1 MNRFATIVADPP
13 WEVKAGRPLGDY
25 VLDGGRQL
33 FGARGQRARNTKYP
47 SMTVAEIAALPVANI
62 AADDSHLYL
71 WTINRYLDDAFDVA
85 RAWGFRPSTVLTWA
99 KNPMGGGLGG
109 CYGISTEFVLFCRRS
124 MKLTICYAKDE
135 CNLGWLYRY
144 DATYAGQRFA
154 FSHVADPRTPRAQ
167 TAATLRQ
174 YRSALRG
181 IAREH
186 LKEKGMN

>member
-71 WTINRYLDDAFDVA
+71 WTINRYLDDAFA
-85 RAWGFRPSTVLTWA
+85 SRIHAHHGRRQQQRCA
-99 KNPMGGGLGG
+99 N
-109 CYGISTEFVLFCRRS
+109 TEVP
-124 MKLTICYAKDE
+124 
-135 CNLGWLYRY
+135 
-144 DATYAGQRFA
+144 YAGSPA
-154 FSHVADPRTPRAQ
+154 NT
-167 TAATLRQ
+167 
-174 YRSALRG
+174 
-181 IAREH
+181 
-186 LKEKGMN
+186 